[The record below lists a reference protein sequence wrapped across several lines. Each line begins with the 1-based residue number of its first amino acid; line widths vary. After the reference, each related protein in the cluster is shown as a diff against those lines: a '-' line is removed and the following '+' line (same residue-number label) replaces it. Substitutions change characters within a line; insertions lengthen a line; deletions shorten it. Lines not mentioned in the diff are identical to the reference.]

1 MSPRRD
7 PGRAGA
13 SLLPPAQAGRCH
25 SPAARRAAG
34 DRGPGAERHRRP
46 PEWVARPRPGRGGGG
61 DEGARARR
69 AGRGAAASQGQA
81 RRGHHG
87 QRAAGAEDRGPGGWA
102 PFGPQEA
109 EAMSRTV
116 SPATGRAYG
125 LARVARVWR
134 LSRAAVYRRRA
145 PDGAAAP
152 SGPVRR
158 GPVGAC
164 PDAELVGHIRAQVLG
179 SRPHG
184 EGCRKIRA
192 RLRHAGVRTSAR
204 RVRRLMGEHG
214 LLAPHRVGRPERRA
228 HDGTITTAAVDVMW
242 GTDMTETVTV
252 REGRARVFVAVD
264 HCSGECVGSHAARS
278 GNRFEA
284 LEPVRQGVLR
294 HFGRIER
301 NVAKGLALRHDH
313 GSSYMS
319 RDFQSE
325 ICFPGLESSPS
336 FVRQPEG
343 NGVAE
348 RFIRTL
354 KENFLWVHTFG
365 TIEDLRRA
373 LQDFVAHYNATWLVA
388 RHGYRTP
395 NQVRAD
401 QQRLDRSN
409 TA

>member
-1 MSPRRD
+1 VS
-7 PGRAGA
+7 
-13 SLLPPAQAGRCH
+13 QAL
-25 SPAARRAAG
+25 
-34 DRGPGAERHRRP
+34 
-46 PEWVARPRPGRGGGG
+46 
-61 DEGARARR
+61 
-69 AGRGAAASQGQA
+69 
-81 RRGHHG
+81 
-87 QRAAGAEDRGPGGWA
+87 
-102 PFGPQEA
+102 
-109 EAMSRTV
+109 
-116 SPATGRAYG
+116 SPATGRAYS

-134 LSRAAVYRRRA
+134 MPRAAVYRHRA
-145 PDGAAAP
+145 MDGAAAP
-152 SGPVRR
+152 PRPARR

-164 PDAELVGHIRAQVLG
+164 SDAELLGHIRAQVLG
-179 SRPHG
+179 SRLHG
-184 EGCRKIRA
+184 EGYRKIWA

-242 GTDMTETVTV
+242 GTDMTETVTLE
-252 REGRARVFVAVD
+252 EGRARVFVAVD
-264 HCSGECVGSHAARS
+264 HCSGECVGSHAAAS

-294 HFGRIER
+294 HFGAIGRD
-301 NVAKGLALRHDH
+301 VAEGLALRHDH
-313 GSSYMS
+313 GSNYMS

-325 ICFPGLESSPS
+325 IRFLGVESSPS
-336 FVRQPEG
+336 FVREPEG

-365 TIEDLRRA
+365 TIEELRCA

-395 NQVRAD
+395 NQIRAE
-401 QQRLDRSN
+401 QRSLAQCPSAN
-409 TA
+409 LPLAA